1 MLTPQKFQVNEVW
14 IAIRINED
22 FLFVQDDPYD
32 MYMLL
37 DAASAFV
44 LGFVFSKVVDEAPY
58 EKDVEELFKK
68 AWEAK
73 RQWAKKLIV
82 VDNSIANDVFFSQAE
97 KNGLE
102 INTVPASDLESII
115 GPLRESF
122 EKDFIGK
129 YK

>member
-1 MLTPQKFQVNEVW
+1 MLTPQHFKVNEVW
-14 IAIRINED
+14 IVIRINED
-22 FLFVQDDPYD
+22 FLFVKDEPYD
-32 MYMLL
+32 MYVLL
-37 DAASAFV
+37 DAASTFV
-44 LGFVFSKVVDEAPY
+44 FGFVFSKVVDEAPY

-82 VDNSIANDVFFSQAE
+82 ADKSIANDVFIRQAE

-102 INTVPASDLESII
+102 FDAVPVPDLEPII
-115 GPLRESF
+115 GPLKESF

-129 YK
+129 TT